1 MMNET
6 KRSINHNNNKTE
18 DMVYLKESYLK
29 TLMKYA
35 YINVCLDSSSLV
47 DGPSDVVYD
56 GYDS

>member
-6 KRSINHNNNKTE
+6 KRSLNHNNNKTE
-18 DMVYLKESYLK
+18 DMVYIKESYLK

-35 YINVCLDSSSLV
+35 FINVCLDSSSLE
-47 DGPSDVVYD
+47 DGPTDVVYD